1 MTYTDTA
8 QRALVLVDAR
18 FPLAYIAPLVTT
30 VVKRLPGDEFQVRA
44 TAAQLEILSNSEK
57 VLVLD
62 VDPLRSW

>member
-1 MTYTDTA
+1 
-8 QRALVLVDAR
+8 
-18 FPLAYIAPLVTT
+18 